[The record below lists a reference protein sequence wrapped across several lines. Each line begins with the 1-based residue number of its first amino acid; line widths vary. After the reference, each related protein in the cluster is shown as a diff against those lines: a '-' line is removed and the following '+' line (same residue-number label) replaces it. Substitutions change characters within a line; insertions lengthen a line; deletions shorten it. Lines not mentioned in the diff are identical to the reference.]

1 MSYAVPGL
9 VMVDHELQ
17 VPLDHGARDG
27 EQITLFAREI
37 AEPEGREKPFLV
49 FLQGGP
55 GFEAPRPTSNPS
67 GYLARALKD
76 FRVLALDQRGT
87 GRSTPVSG
95 GESAHYLKHFRADS
109 IVRDAELL
117 REALGVERWSV
128 LGQSFG
134 GLCVF
139 SYLSLAPDGLRE
151 AFVTGGVPGIG
162 VPIDDVYRA
171 TWERTIERNRR
182 YYARFPQ
189 DRERMLE
196 LTARLERE
204 DVRLPSGDQLTAR
217 RLRTHGSTLGMSDG
231 PETLHYILELPFDSP
246 AFRHDVADELGIT
259 RNPIYALLHEAG
271 WADGGVTDWSAQRM
285 RPAVFDEQP
294 ELFFGEHIFP
304 WLFEDYAA
312 LAPAREAAEALA
324 AHEWPR
330 LYDPEVLAANT
341 VPTAAAIYTEDLYV
355 ERAFSEQTVAATP
368 NVHGWVT
375 SEYDHNGLRAD
386 GERILGRLIDLVRGR
401 A

>member
-1 MSYAVPGL
+1 
-9 VMVDHELQ
+9 
-17 VPLDHGARDG
+17 
-27 EQITLFAREI
+27 
-37 AEPEGREKPFLV
+37 
-49 FLQGGP
+49 
-55 GFEAPRPTSNPS
+55 
-67 GYLARALKD
+67 
-76 FRVLALDQRGT
+76 
-87 GRSTPVSG
+87 
-95 GESAHYLKHFRADS
+95 
-109 IVRDAELL
+109 
-117 REALGVERWSV
+117 
-128 LGQSFG
+128 
-134 GLCVF
+134 
-139 SYLSLAPDGLRE
+139 
-151 AFVTGGVPGIG
+151 

-171 TWERTIERNRR
+171 TWERTLERNRR

-189 DRERMLE
+189 DRERVLE
-196 LTARLERE
+196 LVARLERE
-204 DVRLPSGDQLTAR
+204 DVRLPSGDRLTAR
-217 RLRTHGSTLGMSDG
+217 RLRTHGNKLGMSDG

-285 RPAVFDEQP
+285 RPPVFDEQP